1 MKRSPRTLVYSLI
14 RVVGVGALLL
24 LLIGSLGWV
33 YRSNFLTGSL
43 KVELAKQGD
52 IKHQQIVSVVFASEE
67 TLLKAPAAGTPKFL
81 VQEGE
86 RIRKGDPV
94 ATIQSGG
101 VVLGQDNLAQSNT
114 LVAPIGGLVY
124 SATDGLETFL
134 TPEHLLSMDVSKILQ
149 QTVAGSSESGAET
162 TAPAPQSNPS
172 DREAQ
177 VSQPSQDTQRAQSS
191 GVSVDSG
198 KVIGKIVNNLLPTV
212 AVIKVDIQ
220 GYEVGKNV
228 KLLINDQSFTAKIMR
243 LLDDPQGLVV
253 QFNQYID
260 GTSRQRFQEIALVVK
275 PTVSGIL
282 IPKSSLWIKGEEQ
295 GVYVVQESAIQYRKV
310 KILDE
315 NDEFV
320 CVENLPHG
328 IPVIINPR
336 TGLDG
341 LTINIKNVTQL

>member
-1 MKRSPRTLVYSLI
+1 MKRSPRTLIYRMI

-52 IKHQQIVSVVFASEE
+52 IEHQQTVSVVFANEE

-81 VQEGE
+81 AQEGE
-86 RIRKGDPV
+86 RIRKGEPI

-101 VVLGQDNLAQSNT
+101 VALGQDSISQSNT

-134 TPEHLLSMDVSKILQ
+134 TPENLVSMDVSKILQ
-149 QTVAGSSESGAET
+149 QTVANSSESVAKSTIPQNDPT
-162 TAPAPQSNPS
+162 TQ
-172 DREAQ
+172 EAQ
-177 VSQPSQDTQRAQSS
+177 ASQSTQALQNTS
-191 GVSVDSG
+191 GSVASG

-212 AVIKVDIQ
+212 AVVKVDTK

-228 KLLINDQSFTAKIMR
+228 KMLINGQSFTAKIMR

-260 GTSRQRFQEIALVVK
+260 GTSRERFQEIALVVK

-315 NDEFV
+315 NDQV
-320 CVENLPHG
+320 ICVENLPHG

-336 TGLDG
+336 MGLDG

>member
-1 MKRSPRTLVYSLI
+1 MKRDPRTTIYRMM

-67 TLLKAPAAGTPKFL
+67 ALLKAPAAGTPKFL

-94 ATIQSGG
+94 ATVQSGG
-101 VVLGQDNLAQSNT
+101 VVLGQDNVAYSNT
-114 LVAPIGGLVY
+114 LVAPIGGLVF

-149 QTVAGSSESGAET
+149 QTVAGSAESGAEAT
-162 TAPAPQSNPS
+162 VPQSNPS
-172 DREAQ
+172 NREAQ
-177 VSQPSQDTQRAQSS
+177 ASQTSQDTQTVQSS
-191 GVSVDSG
+191 GVSVASG

-212 AVIKVDIQ
+212 AVIKVDTQ

-228 KLLINDQSFTAKIMR
+228 KVLINDQSFTAKIMR

-336 TGLDG
+336 ASLDG